1 MEGPDR
7 RGKTTRPRILLVDDH
22 EVLRKGIRSTLD
34 GQWEI
39 CGEAASGLEAIE
51 KAAALKPD
59 LVLMD
64 VSMPEMNGIEATK
77 QVLKVVPGM
86 KVVIFTM
93 HDSPGMVEAAK
104 AAGANACLTKTVP
117 ADELRRVIAEVLNY
131 NASK

>member
-1 MEGPDR
+1 MGD
-7 RGKTTRPRILLVDDH
+7 TTRSRILLVDDH

-39 CGEAASGLEAIE
+39 CGEAASGQEAIE

-77 QVLKVVPGM
+77 QVLKAAPAM
-86 KVVIFTM
+86 KIVIFTM

-104 AAGANACLTKTVP
+104 AAGAKACLTKTVP
-117 ADELRRVIAEVLNY
+117 ADQLRRVIAEVL
-131 NASK
+131 SHKSSS